1 MAAEGEAMTTY
12 NIYVRTAEG
21 DRLFAQSDD
30 LEEAIMATDWI
41 VGAGAD
47 RPGIPGVLAAWV
59 RPGEPGDILRD
70 DAELAERS

>member
-1 MAAEGEAMTTY
+1 
-12 NIYVRTAEG
+12 
-21 DRLFAQSDD
+21 
-30 LEEAIMATDWI
+30 

-70 DAELAERS
+70 DAELLLTPREVEQLERALDGGS